1 MNIKENR
8 IHNFI
13 NLSGF
18 MINFSQ
24 VILNQHRKNNKL
36 FSVNYLIALTRSK
49 FYTSMILK
57 VIKKNYNNFY
67 FDENIINPYP
77 IGNINL

>member
-1 MNIKENR
+1 LFSTDLELSYEKIKRYYSSRFQIEFNSRDEKQFWGLEDFMNIKENR

-24 VILNQHRKNNKL
+24 VIINQHRKNNKL
-36 FSVNYLIALTRSK
+36 FL
-49 FYTSMILK
+49 
-57 VIKKNYNNFY
+57 
-67 FDENIINPYP
+67 
-77 IGNINL
+77 